1 MNPIFDQTARA
12 FAALDFTGE
21 EAELAQLEAQR
32 ADIDTAIERANA
44 RRTEINQALAA
55 RSAGREAGR
64 KAAGLVADALLAG
77 AHTSEAAALAPSPDQ
92 LQDERE
98 QLAAAIREL
107 QGRSDDVRSKLGAL
121 HRGAAGKAAIA
132 AKPLADALRARAK
145 QAAEELMECYAGL
158 QALNSAIGAGSREV
172 RQTRNA
178 AAGCIGQDSLLS
190 WRARIP
196 VPSSVSDVIGALP
209 RNRLVFAG
217 RLDTVPMPE
226 NHDHLAV
233 MAALQVRQ

>member
-1 MNPIFDQTARA
+1 MNPILDQTARA
-12 FAALDFTGE
+12 FAALDFTAE

-44 RRTEINQALAA
+44 RRTEITQSLAA
-55 RSAGREAGR
+55 RSAERGAGR
-64 KAAGLVADALLAG
+64 KAAGLVADALLTG

-98 QLAAAIREL
+98 QLTAGIREL
-107 QGRSDDVRSKLGAL
+107 QHRSDEVRTKLSTL
-121 HRGAAGKAAIA
+121 RGKATSKAVSA
-132 AKPLADALRARAK
+132 AQPLADALRAKAK
-145 QAAEELMECYAGL
+145 LAAEELLECYAGL
-158 QALNSAIGAGSREV
+158 QALNSAIGAASREV
-172 RQTRNA
+172 NQVRNA
-178 AAGCIGQDSLLS
+178 AAGCIGQGELLS

-196 VPSSVSDVIGALP
+196 VPSSVLEAIGALP
-209 RNRLVFAG
+209 QNRLIFAG
-217 RLDTVPMPE
+217 RLDTVAMPE